1 MDVAFKNSYKD
12 TQKEMVSLS
21 VYNVGYQRCNPLYQ
35 WGPGVRDH
43 YLIHYVVS
51 GKGRYQVGEKEYSL
65 RAGDVFLVYP
75 NVSVTY
81 FSDREEPWEYYWVGF
96 NGSDAAY
103 LLNSAG
109 FEWKE
114 PVRRSIPFGKELQK
128 RLLAIYDV
136 RGNSLAHAAAMTGE
150 LYRTLALF
158 LQNAPQQEEE
168 NDPLALYTMRAVE
181 YINFRYSYP
190 ITVDEIAAYVG
201 VSRSHLYR
209 AFHTVTGQSPKT
221 YLSRFRI
228 RQACLLLEKGD
239 MSIAAIAQS
248 VGYESGLYFSKV
260 FHRLEGMTPSEYA
273 KRFSGKS
280 NVVQDSESIPPV

>member
-1 MDVAFKNSYKD
+1 MDATFKNSYKD

-21 VYNVGYQRCNPLYQ
+21 VYNVGYQRCDPLYQ

-43 YLIHYVVS
+43 YLIHYIVS
-51 GKGRYQVGEKEYSL
+51 GKGRYQVGGTEYEL
-65 RAGDVFLVYP
+65 QAGDVFLVYP

-81 FSDREEPWEYYWVGF
+81 SSDREEPWEYYWVGF

-103 LLNSAG
+103 LLSSAG
-109 FEWKE
+109 FEETE
-114 PVRRSIPFGKELQK
+114 PLRRAIPFGKELQH
-128 RLLAIYDV
+128 RLLSIYEV
-136 RGNSLAHAAAMTGE
+136 RGNSLANAAAMTGE

-158 LQNAPQQEEE
+158 LQNAPQKEED

-190 ITVDEIAAYVG
+190 ITVDEIASYVG

-239 MSIAAIAQS
+239 MSVSEIAQS

-260 FHRLEGMTPSEYA
+260 FHRLEGMTPTEYA
-273 KRFSGKS
+273 RRFSGKTIS
-280 NVVQDSESIPPV
+280 AQDSESILPL